1 MKKTPSLAS
10 TAPLQADYEEAI
22 QLSGLVDDVQDA
34 SLLDPRPYRYVEGE
48 TICQPGDPADC
59 LWVIVSGAIAVKL
72 QDQTRFVRRRNE
84 VVGEQHLVGN
94 GYQRVYGLVAAES
107 NVEVLVID
115 KARLEAHPEAG
126 VIWRNIAK
134 IISIKLRNASRKTA
148 SLGRQLADDTRIL
161 HAYTSQYALS
171 RRLQSGGDHQADYL
185 VERTVIWFSDVVNF
199 SKYILKS
206 PPERIADIVQRFFN
220 AQTEPILD
228 CGGHIDKFIGDGLM
242 AFWVLSNPGADTRK
256 VCAAAARAAEQ
267 AAENVANISVGN
279 VQLAL
284 RIGLHIGP
292 VISGDF
298 GSATRHQFTLIGPEV
313 NKAARLEQAHSDDVI
328 DGQLPL
334 GDIRISPEF
343 RRELNALATRR
354 FCKRFVVRAKN
365 IGLMDLYTA

>member
-1 MKKTPSLAS
+1 
-10 TAPLQADYEEAI
+10 
-22 QLSGLVDDVQDA
+22 
-34 SLLDPRPYRYVEGE
+34 
-48 TICQPGDPADC
+48 
-59 LWVIVSGAIAVKL
+59 
-72 QDQTRFVRRRNE
+72 
-84 VVGEQHLVGN
+84 
-94 GYQRVYGLVAAES
+94 
-107 NVEVLVID
+107 
-115 KARLEAHPEAG
+115 
-126 VIWRNIAK
+126 
-134 IISIKLRNASRKTA
+134 
-148 SLGRQLADDTRIL
+148 
-161 HAYTSQYALS
+161 
-171 RRLQSGGDHQADYL
+171 
-185 VERTVIWFSDVVNF
+185 
-199 SKYILKS
+199 
-206 PPERIADIVQRFFN
+206 
-220 AQTEPILD
+220 
-228 CGGHIDKFIGDGLM
+228 M